1 MHLREREETIIGED
15 AEEEEKP
22 SSSSSAA
29 SSFSACAINNMAPYT
44 PPPVSKKARA
54 RDKELMASLGSRV
67 ESERRERLQSTVD
80 DENWMRGAAAAKQC

>member
-1 MHLREREETIIGED
+1 
-15 AEEEEKP
+15 
-22 SSSSSAA
+22 
-29 SSFSACAINNMAPYT
+29 MAPYT

>member
-1 MHLREREETIIGED
+1 
-15 AEEEEKP
+15 
-22 SSSSSAA
+22 
-29 SSFSACAINNMAPYT
+29 MAPYT

-80 DENWMRGAAAAKQC
+80 DENWMRGAAACCKAMLMMRLNVLPVDYI

>member
-1 MHLREREETIIGED
+1 
-15 AEEEEKP
+15 
-22 SSSSSAA
+22 
-29 SSFSACAINNMAPYT
+29 MAPYI

-80 DENWMRGAAAAKQC
+80 DENWMMRLNVL